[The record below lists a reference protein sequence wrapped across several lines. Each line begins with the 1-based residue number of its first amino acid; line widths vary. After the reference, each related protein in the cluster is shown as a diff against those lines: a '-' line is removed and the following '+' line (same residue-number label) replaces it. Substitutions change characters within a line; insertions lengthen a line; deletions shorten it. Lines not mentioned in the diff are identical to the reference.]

1 MKRNPDVDDRSQD
14 IRRALLLIIL
24 ATLPCYCVAL
34 VLLGVKG
41 NVLPATPTSITVTP
55 SQSGTPA
62 DTETL
67 VPTEIEGTLSP
78 LRATP
83 TAIHIF
89 PLLTKTRTPTL
100 PTATLTASITP
111 SPTKTPSHTFTP
123 SRTPTASRT
132 FTMTSTPASTDTP
145 TQTPTLA
152 ATATL
157 TETAT
162 EVPTTQVVPTD
173 TPNAP
178 TNTAIPT
185 ATHTNV
191 PTTVPTTSVPPSQTT
206 APTNTAVPT
215 LAGTA
220 PAAP

>member
-34 VLLGVKG
+34 LWLDVKET
-41 NVLPATPTSITVTP
+41 VLPATRTSITVTP

-132 FTMTSTPASTDTP
+132 FTPSATTTPTETFTPTMTS
-145 TQTPTLA
+145 
-152 ATATL
+152 
-157 TETAT
+157 
-162 EVPTTQVVPTD
+162 
-173 TPNAP
+173 
-178 TNTAIPT
+178 
-185 ATHTNV
+185 
-191 PTTVPTTSVPPSQTT
+191 
-206 APTNTAVPT
+206 
-215 LAGTA
+215 
-220 PAAP
+220 